1 MERPDRM
8 EGPGRME
15 DSPVRRPGPLDR
27 LRGFRVKAS
36 IAFLHDLA
44 MALLAFGLALYLR
57 EGSYGLVRL
66 ERELP
71 LSLGVYMLCCGAV
84 FLLGGLYR
92 GIWRYASLNDLAA
105 IVRAVTVALAVFL
118 LITFMMTR
126 LEAYPRSALAINWFV
141 LCTLLAGPRLLYQ
154 LFKYR
159 STEHLMERDAHLRV
173 PVLLIGAGDE
183 ADEFIRNAARDRHA
197 PYEVV
202 GIVDVKGKR
211 VGRSIRNVPVL
222 GRLDEL
228 DLVAE
233 SAYRRSGRRPQR
245 LVLTR
250 PLGREA
256 LTRLLAYADASGMT
270 LAHVPRLSDL
280 SGGEDAALRPVALE
294 DLLRRPQTVLDPEPP
309 RRLVGGRR
317 VLITGAG
324 GSIGSELVRQVAELE
339 PARLVL
345 LEASEFNLYTID
357 RELAER
363 HPGLARGTRIADVR
377 DAGAIEAVF
386 AEEAPELV
394 LHAAALK
401 HVPLVEENPEEG
413 VLTNTLGTRI
423 VADACRRHGVGT
435 MVQVSTDKAINP
447 SSVMGAS
454 KRLAESY
461 CQALDLAGRAS
472 GDGQER
478 EQEQA
483 THFVTVRFGNV
494 LGSTGSVVPLFQRQL
509 AGGGPL
515 TVTHPDMTR
524 YFMTIREAVR
534 LILQAAALGTEAA
547 EDAAG
552 RIFVLDMGKP
562 IRIVELA
569 EQMIRLAGKKP
580 YEEVGIVFTGLRP
593 GEKLFEEL
601 FHDAEP
607 PVPTGQ
613 PGLLLAAPRTADP
626 ALLGRALDELAE
638 AARARD
644 RATLLALLARLVP
657 EATLAEATLAEA
669 TLTGQPAEPRDADSK
684 PAAAQ

>member
-1 MERPDRM
+1 ME
-8 EGPGRME
+8 
-15 DSPVRRPGPLDR
+15 R

-36 IAFLHDLA
+36 IAFLHDLV
-44 MALLAFGLALYLR
+44 MALLAFVLALYLR
-57 EGSYGLVRL
+57 EGDYGLVRL
-66 ERELP
+66 ERDLLP
-71 LSLGVYMLCCGAV
+71 SLGVYALCCAGV
-84 FLLGGLYR
+84 FLAGGLYR
-92 GIWRYASLNDLAA
+92 GIWRYASLNDLVA

-141 LCTLLAGPRLLYQ
+141 LCALLAGPRLLYQ

-173 PVLLIGAGDE
+173 PVLLVGAGDE

-197 PYEVV
+197 PYEVL
-202 GIVDVKGKR
+202 GILDIKGKR

-228 DLVAE
+228 ERVVERAE
-233 SAYRRSGRRPQR
+233 QSSGRRPQR

-250 PLGREA
+250 SLGRDA
-256 LTRLLAYADASGMT
+256 LTRLLAFADANGMT
-270 LAHVPRLSDL
+270 LARVPRLSDL
-280 SGGEDAALRPVALE
+280 SGGETAALRPVALE

-309 RRLVGGRR
+309 RRLVEGRR
-317 VLITGAG
+317 VLVTGAG
-324 GSIGSELVRQVAELE
+324 GSIGSELVRQVAALG
-339 PARLVL
+339 PARLIL
-345 LEASEFNLYTID
+345 LEASEFNLYSID
-357 RELAER
+357 RELAES
-363 HPGLARGTRIADVR
+363 HPGVDRLARLADVR

-386 AEEAPELV
+386 AELRPELV
-394 LHAAALK
+394 FHAAALK

-413 VLTNTLGTRI
+413 VLTNTLGTRV
-423 VADACRRHGVGT
+423 VAEACLRHGVGT

-447 SSVMGAS
+447 SSVMGAT

-461 CQALDLAGRAS
+461 CQALDLAARGRRAE
-472 GDGQER
+472 GR
-478 EQEQA
+478 PA

-509 AGGGPL
+509 AAGGPL
-515 TVTHPDMTR
+515 TVTHPEMTR

-534 LILQAAALGTEAA
+534 LILQAAALGSQEVGEGGAAA
-547 EDAAG
+547 ESAAESLAG

-593 GEKLFEEL
+593 GEKLYEEL

-607 PVPTGQ
+607 PVQTGQ

-626 ALLGRALDELAE
+626 ALLARALDELGE
-638 AARARD
+638 AARGHD
-644 RATLLALLARLVP
+644 RAALLALLQRLVP
-657 EATLAEATLAEA
+657 EAKLTAEATPL
-669 TLTGQPAEPRDADSK
+669 GK